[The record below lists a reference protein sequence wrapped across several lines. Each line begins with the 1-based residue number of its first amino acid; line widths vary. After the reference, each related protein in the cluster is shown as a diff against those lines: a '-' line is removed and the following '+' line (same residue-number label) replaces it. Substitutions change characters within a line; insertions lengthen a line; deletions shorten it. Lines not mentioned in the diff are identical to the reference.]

1 MKKVLTLL
9 LAALFVCMVMPMQG
23 AFAETVEEKLATDQS
38 LWEMYRLNN
47 PEGAVQI
54 EYGANTMALKRAGAT
69 YAMQYKKE
77 QTDAIYKFKVK
88 FENPVTPFGDENFV
102 DFCIRDTAPGSAC
115 WHNND
120 NCYALRLRSIPGT
133 SELKAQFTRN
143 NSGSNNTP
151 IGQIYDLTGAN
162 ALEFGRY
169 YEFEIGVVN
178 NQDGNV
184 ELTFSIDGVQIL
196 KTVDDSDN
204 KITGAGYF
212 TIYSAAKTDVVIME
226 VDEGEPGQDPVE
238 EKLDTDQSQWTLN
251 EFWNGSGSVNVQYSG
266 NQIILNK
273 AAQPYIMK
281 YNIQLTDAK
290 YKFFLKFD
298 NLISNPHNEFLFDI
312 CFRDTTPDK
321 AFFWDSDDISYGLRF
336 CIRQEGGFKA
346 FFARKNNGDKGIGQV
361 FDFIGDNALEYGKF
375 YLFEIGAVNEGSGV
389 RLTLSVDGE
398 EVLSVLDT
406 DAERITGSGYFTIT
420 NMEKVDLT
428 IMEADG
434 EPTEPTTTEE
444 PTEPTTTEE
453 PTGPTTTEEPT
464 DPTTTEEPTEPTE
477 ESTTTTSDTTTQ
489 PTDPTTDSTTQDSGD
504 KGPATGEDN
513 LLTAFVLVMALT
525 ASFLSLMLHKKRKAC
540 NTSL

>member
-133 SELKAQFTRN
+133 SELKAHFSRN

-226 VDEGEPGQDPVE
+226 V
-238 EKLDTDQSQWTLN
+238 
-251 EFWNGSGSVNVQYSG
+251 
-266 NQIILNK
+266 
-273 AAQPYIMK
+273 
-281 YNIQLTDAK
+281 
-290 YKFFLKFD
+290 
-298 NLISNPHNEFLFDI
+298 
-312 CFRDTTPDK
+312 
-321 AFFWDSDDISYGLRF
+321 
-336 CIRQEGGFKA
+336 
-346 FFARKNNGDKGIGQV
+346 
-361 FDFIGDNALEYGKF
+361 
-375 YLFEIGAVNEGSGV
+375 
-389 RLTLSVDGE
+389 
-398 EVLSVLDT
+398 
-406 DAERITGSGYFTIT
+406 
-420 NMEKVDLT
+420 
-428 IMEADG
+428 
-434 EPTEPTTTEE
+434 
-444 PTEPTTTEE
+444 
-453 PTGPTTTEEPT
+453 
-464 DPTTTEEPTEPTE
+464 TEPTE